1 MLVMIVRS
9 RQQLLTSSEN
19 DFSIDRLVM
28 QLNQH
33 YMKDWT
39 VSSMA
44 KYCKLSVGY
53 FSHIFKERMDAAPM
67 HYLNDLRIE
76 KAKELISTNTMKLS
90 DVASMVGFSD
100 SLYFSRVL
108 KRLPEFLQRN
118 TSSLYLPRT
127 LRTGGLTNSGLSVH
141 RYHI

>member
-76 KAKELISTNTMKLS
+76 KQKS
-90 DVASMVGFSD
+90 
-100 SLYFSRVL
+100 
-108 KRLPEFLQRN
+108 
-118 TSSLYLPRT
+118 
-127 LRTGGLTNSGLSVH
+127 
-141 RYHI
+141 

>member
-1 MLVMIVRS
+1 MSLAAYDDIEHSSFLHMLVMIVRS

-53 FSHIFKERMDAAPM
+53 FSHIFKE
-67 HYLNDLRIE
+67 
-76 KAKELISTNTMKLS
+76 
-90 DVASMVGFSD
+90 
-100 SLYFSRVL
+100 
-108 KRLPEFLQRN
+108 
-118 TSSLYLPRT
+118 
-127 LRTGGLTNSGLSVH
+127 
-141 RYHI
+141 